1 MFEMLNDLLFIG
13 TRPMLPTSSFNLNV
27 NILAILIIHYVSKN
41 IRGKPVPHAGFQ
53 GCGVG
58 NPSHTREFRVAGWET
73 RPTRGISG
81 LRGYAGWETRPARDA
96 FYAGVGSKPVPH
108 AGIHGLSHTRITI
121 AV

>member
-53 GCGVG
+53 DCGVMRG
-58 NPSHTREFRVAGWET
+58 GKPVPHATLFMRVWEVNPSHTREFMVC
-73 RPTRGISG
+73 PTRG
-81 LRGYAGWETRPARDA
+81 LQLLCKLLYL
-96 FYAGVGSKPVPH
+96 PH
-108 AGIHGLSHTRITI
+108 LFIIRIDW
-121 AV
+121 